1 MIKNYFKPDEIKDVI
16 SDISI
21 DWIINQK
28 IDFMIIDV
36 DNTLVV
42 KGTNHIDDKTDKW
55 LNECVKRCKT
65 VLICS
70 NNTSSVAFDLA
81 EKYNCFGFNL
91 ALKPFKL
98 RLNRFIQ
105 KNNIEYTNAC
115 VIGDQLFTDIWLG
128 KRLKYK
134 TILVQL
140 LDRQDYGL
148 TKLFRFIEAFILE
161 KKHDE

>member
-42 KGTNHIDDKTDKW
+42 KGTNHVDDLTDKW
-55 LNECVKRCKT
+55 LNECVKQCKT

-81 EKYNCFGFNL
+81 YKYHCFGFNL

-98 RLNRFIQ
+98 RLNRFIK

-128 KRLKYK
+128 KRFKYK

-148 TKLFRFIEAFILE
+148 TKVFRFIEALILE

>member
-36 DNTLVV
+36 DNTSVV

-55 LNECVKRCKT
+55 SNECVKRCKT

-115 VIGDQLFTDIWLG
+115 VIGDQLFTDIWLA
-128 KRLKYK
+128 KRFKYK
-134 TILVQL
+134 SILVQRL
-140 LDRQDYGL
+140 NRQDYGL
-148 TKLFRFIEAFILE
+148 TKLFRGIEKMLLE
-161 KKHDE
+161 KKNDK